1 MKIEKIYQ
9 VVEDDYDGHTVHRT
23 FVDKS
28 DAEEFAATYARVV
41 EDCVEIEEH
50 TISSFSPD
58 ASVWWEI
65 KGFRH
70 DTPQISVLYK
80 RVYWSD
86 EANPTEPDGD
96 PAVEYGIS
104 AQGSEMITVLS
115 RTQEGARYG
124 LNQAMLTRWK
134 YNPIA
139 ETDAYEERKKAMLSL
154 IQAYEL
160 LGGGGS
166 LGGGGA

>member
-9 VVEDDYDGHTVHRT
+9 VVESDYEDHKVHRT
-23 FVDKS
+23 FADKA
-28 DAEEFAATYARVV
+28 DAEEFAATYAWAIGDYV
-41 EDCVEIEEH
+41 DIEEH
-50 TISSFSPD
+50 VVSQFAPD

-65 KGFRH
+65 NGFRH
-70 DTPQISVLYK
+70 DTPRIGAPYK

-86 EANPTEPDGD
+86 EATTEPEGD

-124 LNQAMLTRWK
+124 LNQAMLTRWN

-139 ETDAYEERKKAMLSL
+139 ERNDANEKYKKAMLSL
-154 IQAYEL
+154 LQGFEM

-166 LGGGGA
+166 FGGGGV